1 MLLGPAGVE
10 PSAIPIARRFLMA
23 QAPALLFFTVFLA
36 GKTYLQAHGKTRP
49 ALVAGAIANVVN
61 VIACTTLVRG
71 NATLGIPALG
81 ALGSGIAMST
91 AAFVLAAVVM
101 YAAWRV
107 DHGVVEPAPPTLGTL
122 ARIGM
127 PIGFTLSAEIGV
139 FVLAA
144 VLAGR
149 LGNAVTSAHQI
160 ALGVASMTFMG
171 ALGVSGATAV
181 RVGRAVGE
189 GVPPRQRGM
198 LGILLGALVM
208 TGGVAAFALA
218 PRFLVALF
226 SNDPEVIAV
235 GTTLVRIAAVFQLFD
250 GVQCVAGGALR
261 GAGDVKFA
269 FAGGV
274 VGYWF
279 VGLPVALL
287 LGFGAHM
294 GAAGIWWGLTVGLV
308 SVSVVLT
315 TRFWFMSGRVL
326 RRVA

>member
-1 MLLGPAGVE
+1 
-10 PSAIPIARRFLMA
+10 
-23 QAPALLFFTVFLA
+23 
-36 GKTYLQAHGKTRP
+36 
-49 ALVAGAIANVVN
+49 
-61 VIACTTLVRG
+61 VIAG
-71 NATLGIPALG
+71 SLGE
-81 ALGSGIAMST
+81 IA
-91 AAFVLAAVVM
+91 V
-101 YAAWRV
+101 
-107 DHGVVEPAPPTLGTL
+107 
-122 ARIGM
+122 
-127 PIGFTLSAEIGV
+127 
-139 FVLAA
+139 
-144 VLAGR
+144 
-149 LGNAVTSAHQI
+149 SAHQI
-160 ALGVASMTFMG
+160 ALSLASFTFMG
-171 ALGVSGATAV
+171 VIGISGATAV

-218 PRFLVALF
+218 PRALVALF

-261 GAGDVKFA
+261 GVGDVKFA

-274 VGYWF
+274 IGYWF
-279 VGLPVALL
+279 VGLPVALA
-287 LGFGAHM
+287 LGFGAGM

-308 SVSVVLT
+308 SVSIVLT